1 MRICGRFGAGHT
13 TCGARPSRA
22 WAAPGGVSTAARFWW
37 VNERAKELTEP
48 RDASR
53 REPSE
58 AAAWLGHE
66 LRAQT
71 PQGAMEPYQLAIQ
84 LVVAV
89 VALHTVVET
98 PWI

>member
-1 MRICGRFGAGHT
+1 L
-13 TCGARPSRA
+13 
-22 WAAPGGVSTAARFWW
+22 
-37 VNERAKELTEP
+37 ELV
-48 RDASR
+48 RS
-53 REPSE
+53 EPSE

-84 LVVAV
+84 IVVAV